1 MIYHGCIQN
10 IFLLEKQLQSQNTH
24 FHTWYLSA
32 LDVIVFDVWLNV
44 KMG

>member
-1 MIYHGCIQN
+1 MVVCTEY
-10 IFLLEKQLQSQNTH
+10 IFLEKQLQSQNTH

-32 LDVIVFDVWLNV
+32 LDVIVIDVWLNV